1 VNLWNKYSAL
11 LLFCLLFIAGSPLYA
26 QPQDND
32 SKLGAHYFSKGE
44 FEKAEIYYEKV
55 YKKYDAQ
62 LYFSRYYYCLFYQ
75 QKYEECEKLVE
86 KRIKKDPYTI
96 ENHFMLAAVYEET
109 DRVPEAEL
117 LYKNLIEELEPIQT
131 RVDAL
136 GEAFQNRAMYEYAL
150 ETYLRGRK
158 ILKKGYGFQ
167 LELAAIYSILNRPA
181 DMIAEYLN
189 LLDYS
194 PTYIKT
200 VQSYLSRAID
210 FDTDFERVEM
220 LREEILLKVQKNPD
234 QTVYNEMFIWYY
246 LQKKEFAGAVIQVKA
261 LDKKKNEFGRRVIEI
276 ADVCQANQAFLE
288 AIKAYDYVIGL
299 GESNPYYYMATER
312 KLAVEF
318 EQLTR
323 KSSYTK
329 EEIQT
334 IALGF
339 EKALSTMGKSKKS
352 LGTMTQLARIY
363 AFYLDETDKAMA
375 LVNEALALPLT
386 RHELAVLKLL
396 KGDIY
401 VVANDIWEASLLYM
415 QVEKEFSEDIIGH
428 EAKFK
433 NAKVFYYDGE
443 FDYAKAQL
451 DVLKASTSKLIANNA
466 MQLSLLLQ
474 DNLGVD
480 TTTAPVQMYAN
491 ADLLLA
497 QNKFDEA
504 IAMLDSLEKRYPF
517 HSMVDEVLFKK
528 AEIYEGLQKWDL
540 AIEFYTEVLESYS
553 HDILGDDAAFRLAK
567 IYDDR
572 LNNPQKAAEFYKKI
586 LFDFSGSLYTADA
599 RERYREIIAHFN

>member
-1 VNLWNKYSAL
+1 MFF
-11 LLFCLLFIAGSPLYA
+11 LLFLAEVSLHA

-32 SKLGAHYFSKGE
+32 SKLGAHYFGKGE
-44 FEKAEIYYEKV
+44 FDKAEIYYEKV

-75 QKYEECEKLVE
+75 KKYDECEKLVD
-86 KRIKKDPYTI
+86 KRLKKDPYTV
-96 ENHFMLAAVYEET
+96 ENYFMLAAVYEET
-109 DRVPEAEL
+109 NRQQEADL
-117 LYKNLIEELEPIQT
+117 LYKKLIEDLEPIQT
-131 RVDAL
+131 RIADL
-136 GEAFQNRAMYEYAL
+136 GDAFQTRAMYDYAL

-167 LELAAIYSILNRPA
+167 LELASIYAINNRPA
-181 DMIAEYLN
+181 DMIAEYIN
-189 LLDYS
+189 LLEYS
-194 PTYIKT
+194 PTYIRT

-210 FDTDFERVEM
+210 FEADFERVEM
-220 LREEILLKVQKNPD
+220 LREEILLNVQKNPD
-234 QTVYNEMFIWYY
+234 QSVYNEMFIWFY
-246 LQKKEFAGAVIQVKA
+246 LQKKEFAGAVVQVKA
-261 LDKKKNEFGRRVIEI
+261 LDKKNNDYGRRVMEI
-276 ADVCQANQAFLE
+276 ADVCQANQAFVE

-299 GESNPYYYMATER
+299 GDSYPYFYSATER
-312 KLAVEF
+312 KLAVQF
-318 EQLTR
+318 DQLTR
-323 KSSYTK
+323 KSTFTK
-329 EEIQT
+329 LEIQA
-334 IALGF
+334 IARDF
-339 EKALSTMGKSKKS
+339 ETALLTMGKSKKS
-352 LGTMTQLARIY
+352 LGTMNQLARIY
-363 AFYLDETDKAMA
+363 AFYLDETDKAMT

-386 RHELAVLKLL
+386 RQELATLKLL

-415 QVEKEFSEDIIGH
+415 QVEKEFSEDVIGH

-443 FDYAKAQL
+443 FEYAKAQL

-497 QNKFDEA
+497 QNKFQEA
-504 IAMLDSLEKRYPF
+504 IAMLDSLEKKFPF

-528 AEIYEGLQKWDL
+528 AEIYEGQQKWDL
-540 AIEFYTEVLESYS
+540 AIQFYTEVLESYS

-567 IYDDR
+567 IYDVR

-586 LFDFSGSLYTADA
+586 LFEFGGSLYTADA
-599 RERYREIIAHFN
+599 RERYRLLIENFDN